1 MSEWRQ
7 TRLDALARPVNEV
20 VDPRQ
25 LGSELVDHFSIPAL
39 DATGGPATEPA
50 SAIESNKQPLVGGE
64 VLVSK
69 LNPRKARV
77 LSVPVEAER
86 RMICSGE
93 FIVLRPLG
101 RSDKR
106 FLEYLMLAESTRQLL
121 DASVQSVTR
130 SHQRVRPDVL
140 TKLKVCV
147 PSREEQRVIA
157 EYLDAETARI
167 DALITKKRR
176 MIELLGEQVD
186 AQVFAA
192 VSGSL
197 TAGSTPR
204 KHTQIPWLDTIPSHW
219 GSPWLGANHTTQLGK
234 MLSASVASG
243 PEQYPYVKNT
253 NVQWDRFDLTDLPT
267 MTFDASDRVRCN
279 LDEGDLLVCEG
290 GEVGR
295 AAVWPGAPKDVF
307 FQKAIHR
314 VRPVSEAEPRYTMY
328 CLWAAANMNVFAV
341 EGNQATIVHLTGEKL
356 REHRF
361 PWPPLAEQRE
371 IVRRLDESGAK
382 VEGMVERL
390 TKQIDLLTERRQAL
404 ITAAVTGE
412 LGIPGLAA

>member
-64 VLVSK
+64 DLVSK

-157 EYLDAETARI
+157 EYLDAETVRI

-176 MIELLGEQVD
+176 MIELNSERLRSQIDAGMTPSAGDPSPPLSTVVQIAEGQVD
-186 AQVFAA
+186 PKQEPFVDMPLIAPNHIESSTGRLLDIETARSQGAI
-192 VSGSL
+192 SGKYICDAGDVIYSKIRPALRKVCLAPARCL
-197 TAGSTPR
+197 T
-204 KHTQIPWLDTIPSHW
+204 
-219 GSPWLGANHTTQLGK
+219 
-234 MLSASVASG
+234 SADM
-243 PEQYPYVKNT
+243 YPM
-253 NVQWDRFDLTDLPT
+253 RPI
-267 MTFDASDRVRCN
+267 
-279 LDEGDLLVCEG
+279 GDLSPEFL
-290 GEVGR
+290 
-295 AAVWPGAPKDVF
+295 F
-307 FQKAIHR
+307 YLLL
-314 VRPVSEAEPRYTMY
+314 SERFSD
-328 CLWAAANMNVFAV
+328 FAV
-341 EGNQATIVHLTGEKL
+341 MESERVAMPKINRDAFGRI
-356 REHRF
+356 RI
-361 PWPPLAEQRE
+361 PLPSLAVQK
-371 IVRRLDESGAK
+371 K
-382 VEGMVERL
+382 VVERL
-390 TKQIDLLTERRQAL
+390 GESRRWAEQVNENLHRQIELLAERRQAL

-412 LGIPGLAA
+412 LEIPGVAA